1 MAPARLRIIS
11 LVLIAVSLLF
21 STRPSQAQTSF
32 DIGPSKGQVVGAAV
46 GAIAAITVISV
57 SLYFV
62 LREPR
67 ITGCVTAGPDG
78 SLAIQGGNNASD
90 PLYMLQNAPP
100 TLQTGQRVKVL
111 GHKKKN
117 ADKTKTL
124 AVDRVASVYGSCSAS
139 GATAHAMLD
148 VPVDPLA
155 TGAATP

>member
-21 STRPSQAQTSF
+21 ATRPSQAQTSF

-46 GAIAAITVISV
+46 GAIAAVTLIGVVI
-57 SLYFV
+57 YFAV
-62 LREPR
+62 REPR
-67 ITGCVTAGPDG
+67 VTGCVIAGPDG
-78 SLAIQGGNNASD
+78 GLAIQGRSASD

>member
-78 SLAIQGGNNASD
+78 SLAIQGNNASD

-100 TLQTGQRVKVL
+100 TLQAGQRVKVL

-124 AVDRVASVYGSCSAS
+124 VVARVASVYGACSPS

-148 VPVDPLA
+148 VPVDPLE